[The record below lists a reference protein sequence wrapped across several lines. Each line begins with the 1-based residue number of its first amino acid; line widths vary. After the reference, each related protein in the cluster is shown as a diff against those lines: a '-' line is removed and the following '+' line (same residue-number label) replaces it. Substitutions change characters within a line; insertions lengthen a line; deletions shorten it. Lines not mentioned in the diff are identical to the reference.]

1 LIKIVLLNISKR
13 IEIKIMKKI
22 SLFLAL
28 LAPGIIY
35 ADILLHVGNLID
47 TDNGEIS
54 KAVTIRI
61 NGNKISE
68 VTKGYAIP
76 NKDDEI
82 INLKQSYVMPG
93 FMDMHVHL
101 AQEYVPKAERES
113 KIEPEYRTL
122 FAANAASKTLMA
134 GFTTVRNLGDGGME
148 TISLRE
154 AIKQGLAIGPRIFT
168 SGKTIATTGGHGD
181 PTNGMPKDNY
191 APPTPEEGVI
201 DSPAEA
207 IKAVRQRYKDGTD
220 GIKITA
226 TGGVLSVAKS
236 GENPQFTDAEL
247 LAIVSTAND
256 YGLWTA
262 AHAHGKEG
270 MKRAVIAGIN
280 SIEHGTYMD
289 QEVMELMKAR
299 GTYYVPT
306 IMAGDWVA
314 EKAKIPNFFP
324 ALVKPKAEKI
334 GPQIEST
341 FAAAYK
347 AGVKIAFGTDSG
359 VSAHGDNW
367 QEFILMTN
375 AGMTNKDALKSAT
388 IETAKL
394 LRIEDKLGQIKPGML
409 ADIIAVQ
416 ENPIDDISTVKN
428 VSFVMKD
435 GVIYKQ
441 NS

>member
-1 LIKIVLLNISKR
+1 
-13 IEIKIMKKI
+13 MKKV
-22 SLFLAL
+22 AL
-28 LAPGIIY
+28 LFALSISVLIN
-35 ADILLHVGNLID
+35 ADTLLHVGNLLD
-47 TDNGEIS
+47 TNNGEIS

-61 NGNKISE
+61 KGNKILE
-68 VTKGYAIP
+68 VTKGYATP
-76 NKDDEI
+76 KKNDEI
-82 INLKQSYVMPG
+82 VNLKQSYVLPG

-101 AQEYVPKAERES
+101 AQEYVPKAERRL
-113 KIEPEYRTL
+113 KIEPEYRAL

-134 GFTTVRNLGDGGME
+134 GFTSVRNLGDGGME
-148 TISLRE
+148 TISLRD
-154 AIKQGLAIGPRIFT
+154 AIKEGLVIGPRIFT

-191 APPTPEEGVI
+191 SPPSPEEGVV
-201 DSPAEA
+201 DSPEDAK
-207 IKAVRQRYKDGTD
+207 KAVRQRYKDGAD

-236 GENPQFTDAEL
+236 GENPQFTDDEL
-247 LAIVSTAND
+247 NSIVATAND

-289 QEVMELMKAR
+289 QEVMDLMKSK

-334 GPQIEST
+334 GPQIQST
-341 FAAAYK
+341 FAKAYK

-375 AGMTNKDALKSAT
+375 AGMTNQDALKSAT

-394 LRIEDKLGQIKPGML
+394 LRIENKLGQIKPGML

-416 ENPIDDISTVKN
+416 QNPVEDISTVEN
-428 VSFVMKD
+428 VIFVMKD
-435 GVIYKQ
+435 GVIYKD
-441 NS
+441 NT

>member
-1 LIKIVLLNISKR
+1 
-13 IEIKIMKKI
+13 MKKV
-22 SLFLAL
+22 AL
-28 LAPGIIY
+28 LFALSISALIN
-35 ADILLHVGNLID
+35 ADTLLHVGNLLD
-47 TDNGEIS
+47 TNNGEIS

-61 NGNKISE
+61 KGNKILE
-68 VTKGYAIP
+68 VTKGYATP
-76 NKDDEI
+76 KKNDEI
-82 INLKQSYVMPG
+82 VNLKQSYVLPG

-101 AQEYVPKAERES
+101 AQEYVPKAERRS
-113 KIEPEYRTL
+113 KIEPEYRAL

-134 GFTTVRNLGDGGME
+134 GFTSVRNLGDGGME
-148 TISLRE
+148 TISLRD
-154 AIKQGLAIGPRIFT
+154 AIKEGLVIGPRIFT

-191 APPTPEEGVI
+191 SPPSPEEGVV
-201 DSPAEA
+201 DSPEDAK
-207 IKAVRQRYKDGTD
+207 KAVRQRYKDGAD

-236 GENPQFTDAEL
+236 GENPQFTDEEL
-247 LAIVSTAND
+247 NSIVATAND

-289 QEVMELMKAR
+289 QEVMDLMKSK
-299 GTYYVPT
+299 GTYHVPT
-306 IMAGDWVA
+306 IMAGDRVA
-314 EKAKIPNFFP
+314 EKPKIPNFFP

-334 GPQIEST
+334 GPQIQST
-341 FAAAYK
+341 FAKAYK

-375 AGMTNKDALKSAT
+375 AGMTNQDALKSAT

-416 ENPIDDISTVKN
+416 QNPVEDISTVEN
-428 VSFVMKD
+428 VIFVMKD
-435 GVIYKQ
+435 GVIYKD
-441 NS
+441 NT

>member
-1 LIKIVLLNISKR
+1 MKN
-13 IEIKIMKKI
+13 MKKI
-22 SLFLAL
+22 NL
-28 LAPGIIY
+28 LLVLLISGLTN
-35 ADILLHVGNLID
+35 ADTLLHVGNLLD
-47 TDNGEIS
+47 TNNGEIS

-61 NGNKISE
+61 AGNKISE
-68 VTKGYAIP
+68 VTKGYATP
-76 NKDDEI
+76 KKDDEVV
-82 INLKQSYVMPG
+82 NLKQSYVLPG

-101 AQEYVPKAERES
+101 AQEYVPKAERQS
-113 KIEPEYRTL
+113 KIEPEYRAL
-122 FAANAASKTLMA
+122 FAANAATKTLMA
-134 GFTTVRNLGDGGME
+134 GFTSVRNLGDGGME
-148 TISLRE
+148 TISLKE

-201 DSPAEA
+201 DSPEEA

-247 LAIVSTAND
+247 VAIVTTAND

-289 QEVMELMKAR
+289 QEVMDLMKAR

-334 GPQIEST
+334 GPQIQST
-341 FAAAYK
+341 FAEAYK

-375 AGMTNKDALKSAT
+375 AGMSNKDALKSAT

-394 LRIEDKLGQIKPGML
+394 LKVEDKLGQIKPGML

-416 ENPIDDISTVKN
+416 KNPIEDISTVEN

-441 NS
+441 SS

>member
-1 LIKIVLLNISKR
+1 LFR
-13 IEIKIMKKI
+13 INNYKKYMKKV
-22 SLFLAL
+22 AL
-28 LAPGIIY
+28 LFALSISALIN
-35 ADILLHVGNLID
+35 ADTLLHVGNLLD

-61 NGNKISE
+61 KGNKILE
-68 VTKGYAIP
+68 VTKGYATPKKNDQIV
-76 NKDDEI
+76 
-82 INLKQSYVMPG
+82 NLKQSYVMPG

-101 AQEYVPKAERES
+101 AQEYVPKAERRS
-113 KIEPEYRTL
+113 KIEPEYRAL

-134 GFTTVRNLGDGGME
+134 GFTSVRNLGDGGME
-148 TISLRE
+148 TISLRD
-154 AIKQGLAIGPRIFT
+154 AIKEGLVIGPRIFT

-191 APPTPEEGVI
+191 SPPSPEEGVI
-201 DSPAEA
+201 DSPEDAK
-207 IKAVRQRYKDGTD
+207 KAVRQRYKDGAD

-236 GENPQFTDAEL
+236 GENPQFTNEEL
-247 LAIVSTAND
+247 NSIVATAND

-289 QEVMELMKAR
+289 QEVMDLMKSK

-324 ALVKPKAEKI
+324 ALVKPKAKKI
-334 GPQIEST
+334 GPQIQST
-341 FAAAYK
+341 FAKAYK

-375 AGMTNKDALKSAT
+375 AGMTNQDALKSAT

-416 ENPIDDISTVKN
+416 QNPVEDISTVEN
-428 VSFVMKD
+428 VIFVMKD
-435 GVIYKQ
+435 GVIFKD
-441 NS
+441 NT

>member
-1 LIKIVLLNISKR
+1 LFR
-13 IEIKIMKKI
+13 INNYKKYMKKV
-22 SLFLAL
+22 AL
-28 LAPGIIY
+28 LFALSISALIN
-35 ADILLHVGNLID
+35 ADTLLHVGNLLD
-47 TDNGEIS
+47 TNNGEIS

-61 NGNKISE
+61 KGNKILE
-68 VTKGYAIP
+68 VTKGYATP
-76 NKDDEI
+76 KKNDEI
-82 INLKQSYVMPG
+82 VNLKQSYVLPG

-101 AQEYVPKAERES
+101 AQEYVPKAERRS
-113 KIEPEYRTL
+113 KIEPEYRAL

-134 GFTTVRNLGDGGME
+134 GFTSVRNLGDGGME
-148 TISLRE
+148 TISLRD
-154 AIKQGLAIGPRIFT
+154 AIKEGLVIGPRIFS

-191 APPTPEEGVI
+191 SPPSPEEGVI
-201 DSPAEA
+201 DSPEDAK
-207 IKAVRQRYKDGTD
+207 KAVRQRYKDGAD

-236 GENPQFTDAEL
+236 GENPQFTDDEL
-247 LAIVSTAND
+247 NSIVATAND

-289 QEVMELMKAR
+289 QEVMDLMKSK

-334 GPQIEST
+334 GPQIQST
-341 FAAAYK
+341 FAKAYK

-375 AGMTNKDALKSAT
+375 AGMTNQDALKSAT

-416 ENPIDDISTVKN
+416 QNPVEDISTVEN
-428 VSFVMKD
+428 VIFVMKD
-435 GVIYKQ
+435 GVIYKD
-441 NS
+441 NT

>member
-1 LIKIVLLNISKR
+1 MFR
-13 IEIKIMKKI
+13 IDNHKKYMKKV
-22 SLFLAL
+22 AL
-28 LAPGIIY
+28 LFALSISALIN
-35 ADILLHVGNLID
+35 ADTLLHVGNLLD
-47 TDNGEIS
+47 TNNGEIS

-61 NGNKISE
+61 KGNKILE
-68 VTKGYAIP
+68 VTKGYATP
-76 NKDDEI
+76 KKNDEI
-82 INLKQSYVMPG
+82 VNLKQSYVLPG

-101 AQEYVPKAERES
+101 AQEYVPKAERRS
-113 KIEPEYRTL
+113 KIEPEYRAL

-134 GFTTVRNLGDGGME
+134 GFTSVRNLGDGGME
-148 TISLRE
+148 TISLRD
-154 AIKQGLAIGPRIFT
+154 AIKEGLVIGPRIFT

-191 APPTPEEGVI
+191 SPPSPEEGVV
-201 DSPAEA
+201 DSPEDAK
-207 IKAVRQRYKDGTD
+207 KAVRQRYKDGAD

-236 GENPQFTDAEL
+236 GENPQFTDDEL
-247 LAIVSTAND
+247 NSIVATAND

-289 QEVMELMKAR
+289 QEVMDLMKSK

-334 GPQIEST
+334 GPQIQST
-341 FAAAYK
+341 FAKAYK

-375 AGMTNKDALKSAT
+375 AGMTNQDALKSAT
-388 IETAKL
+388 IEAAKL

-416 ENPIDDISTVKN
+416 QNPVEDISTVEN
-428 VSFVMKD
+428 VIFVMKD
-435 GVIYKQ
+435 GVIFKD
-441 NS
+441 NT

>member
-1 LIKIVLLNISKR
+1 MKKIVLIFFLSISNF
-13 IEIKIMKKI
+13 IN
-22 SLFLAL
+22 
-28 LAPGIIY
+28 

-47 TDNGEIS
+47 TNSGDIS
-54 KAVTIRI
+54 KAMTIRVV
-61 NGNKISE
+61 GNKISE
-68 VTKGYAIP
+68 VTKGYANP
-76 NKDDEI
+76 KKDDEVI
-82 INLKQSYVMPG
+82 DLKQSFVLPG

-113 KIEPEYRTL
+113 KIEPEYRVL

-134 GFTTVRNLGDGGME
+134 GFTSVRNLGDGGME

-154 AIKQGLAIGPRIFT
+154 AIRNGLAVGPRIFT

-191 APPTPEEGVI
+191 SPPTPEEGVI
-201 DSPAEA
+201 DSPEEA

-236 GENPQFTDAEL
+236 GENPQFTNAEL
-247 LAIVSTAND
+247 IAIIATAND

-289 QEVMELMKAR
+289 QEVMDLMKAR

-314 EKAKIPNFFP
+314 KKAKIPNFFP

-334 GPQIEST
+334 GPQIQST
-341 FAAAYK
+341 FAKAYK

-367 QEFILMTN
+367 QEFILMTD
-375 AGMTNKDALKSAT
+375 AGMSNKDALKSAT

-394 LRIEDKLGQIKPGML
+394 LRVEDRLGQIKPGML

-416 ENPIDDISTVKN
+416 NNPIKDISTVKN

>member
-1 LIKIVLLNISKR
+1 
-13 IEIKIMKKI
+13 MKKI
-22 SLFLAL
+22 ALILFLSVSNL
-28 LAPGIIY
+28 TI
-35 ADILLHVGNLID
+35 ADTLLHVGNLID
-47 TDNGEIS
+47 TDSGDIT
-54 KAVTIRI
+54 KAVTIRVI
-61 NGNKISE
+61 GNEISE
-68 VTKGYAIP
+68 VTKGYANP
-76 NKDDEI
+76 KKNDQV
-82 INLKQSYVMPG
+82 INLKQSFVLPG

-113 KIEPEYRTL
+113 KIEPEYRAL

-134 GFTTVRNLGDGGME
+134 GFTSVRNLGDGGME

-154 AIKQGLAIGPRIFT
+154 AIRKGLVIGPRIFT

-191 APPTPEEGVI
+191 SPPTPEEGVI
-201 DSPAEA
+201 DSPEEA

-236 GENPQFTDAEL
+236 GENPQFTNAEL
-247 LAIVSTAND
+247 IAIIATAND

-289 QEVMELMKAR
+289 QEVMDLMKAR

-314 EKAKIPNFFP
+314 KKAKIPNFFP

-334 GPQIEST
+334 GPQIQST
-341 FAAAYK
+341 FAMAYK

-367 QEFILMTN
+367 QEFILMTD
-375 AGMTNKDALKSAT
+375 AGMSNKDALKSAT

-394 LRIEDKLGQIKPGML
+394 LRVEDKLGQIKPGML

-416 ENPIDDISTVKN
+416 NNPIEDISTVKN

>member
-1 LIKIVLLNISKR
+1 MKN
-13 IEIKIMKKI
+13 MKKI
-22 SLFLAL
+22 DLLFLL
-28 LAPGIIY
+28 LISGLTN
-35 ADILLHVGNLID
+35 ADTLLHVGNLLD
-47 TDNGEIS
+47 TNNGEIS

-61 NGNKISE
+61 ADNKISE
-68 VTKGYAIP
+68 VTKGYATP
-76 NKDDEI
+76 KKDDEVV
-82 INLKQSYVMPG
+82 NLKQSYVLPG

-101 AQEYVPKAERES
+101 AQEYVPKAERQS
-113 KIEPEYRTL
+113 KIEPEYRAL
-122 FAANAASKTLMA
+122 FAANAATKTLMA
-134 GFTTVRNLGDGGME
+134 GFTSVRNLGDGGME

-201 DSPAEA
+201 DSPEEA

-247 LAIVSTAND
+247 FAIVTTAND

-289 QEVMELMKAR
+289 QEVMDLMKAR

-334 GPQIEST
+334 GPQIQST
-341 FAAAYK
+341 FAEAYK

-375 AGMTNKDALKSAT
+375 AGMSNKDALKSAT

-394 LRIEDKLGQIKPGML
+394 LKVEDKLGQIKPGML

-416 ENPIDDISTVKN
+416 KNPIEDISTVEN

-441 NS
+441 SS

>member
-1 LIKIVLLNISKR
+1 MFR
-13 IEIKIMKKI
+13 INNYKKYMKKV
-22 SLFLAL
+22 AL
-28 LAPGIIY
+28 LFALSISALIN
-35 ADILLHVGNLID
+35 ADTLLHVGNLLD
-47 TDNGEIS
+47 TNNGEIS

-61 NGNKISE
+61 KGNKILE
-68 VTKGYAIP
+68 VTKGYATPKKNDQIV
-76 NKDDEI
+76 
-82 INLKQSYVMPG
+82 NLKQSYVMPG

-101 AQEYVPKAERES
+101 AQEYVPKAERRS
-113 KIEPEYRTL
+113 KIEPEYRAL

-134 GFTTVRNLGDGGME
+134 GFTSVRNLGDGGME
-148 TISLRE
+148 TISLRD
-154 AIKQGLAIGPRIFT
+154 AIKEGLVIGPRIFT

-191 APPTPEEGVI
+191 SPPSPEEGVI
-201 DSPAEA
+201 DSPEDAK
-207 IKAVRQRYKDGTD
+207 KAVRQRYKDGAD

-236 GENPQFTDAEL
+236 GENPQFTNEEL
-247 LAIVSTAND
+247 NSIVATAND

-289 QEVMELMKAR
+289 QEVMDLMKSK

-324 ALVKPKAEKI
+324 ALVKPKAKKI
-334 GPQIEST
+334 GPQIQST
-341 FAAAYK
+341 FAKAYK

-375 AGMTNKDALKSAT
+375 AGMTNQDALKSAT

-416 ENPIDDISTVKN
+416 QNPIEDISTVKN
-428 VSFVMKD
+428 VIFVMKD
-435 GVIYKQ
+435 GVIFKD
-441 NS
+441 NT

>member
-1 LIKIVLLNISKR
+1 
-13 IEIKIMKKI
+13 MKKVTLLFALSI
-22 SLFLAL
+22 SVL
-28 LAPGIIY
+28 IN
-35 ADILLHVGNLID
+35 ADTLLHVGNLLD
-47 TDNGEIS
+47 TNNGEIS

-61 NGNKISE
+61 KGNKILE
-68 VTKGYAIP
+68 VTKGYATP
-76 NKDDEI
+76 KKNDEI
-82 INLKQSYVMPG
+82 VNLKQSYVLPG

-101 AQEYVPKAERES
+101 AQEYVPKAERRL
-113 KIEPEYRTL
+113 KIEPEYRAL

-134 GFTTVRNLGDGGME
+134 GFTSVRNLGDGGME
-148 TISLRE
+148 TISLRD
-154 AIKQGLAIGPRIFT
+154 AIKEGLVIGPRIFT

-191 APPTPEEGVI
+191 SPPSPEEGVV
-201 DSPAEA
+201 DSPEDAK
-207 IKAVRQRYKDGTD
+207 KAVRQRYKDGAD

-236 GENPQFTDAEL
+236 GENPQFTDDEL
-247 LAIVSTAND
+247 NSIVATAND

-289 QEVMELMKAR
+289 QEVMDLMKSK

-334 GPQIEST
+334 GPQIQST
-341 FAAAYK
+341 FAKAYK

-375 AGMTNKDALKSAT
+375 AGMTNQDALKSAT

-394 LRIEDKLGQIKPGML
+394 LRVEDKLGQIKPGML

-416 ENPIDDISTVKN
+416 QNPVEDISTVEN
-428 VSFVMKD
+428 VIFVMKD
-435 GVIYKQ
+435 GVIYKD
-441 NS
+441 NT

>member
-1 LIKIVLLNISKR
+1 
-13 IEIKIMKKI
+13 MKKV
-22 SLFLAL
+22 AL
-28 LAPGIIY
+28 LFALSISALIN
-35 ADILLHVGNLID
+35 ADTLLHVGNLLD
-47 TDNGEIS
+47 TNNGEIN

-61 NGNKISE
+61 KGNKILE
-68 VTKGYAIP
+68 VTKGYATP
-76 NKDDEI
+76 KKNDEI
-82 INLKQSYVMPG
+82 INLKQSYVLPG

-101 AQEYVPKAERES
+101 AQEYVPKAERRS
-113 KIEPEYRTL
+113 KIEPEYRAL

-134 GFTTVRNLGDGGME
+134 GFTSVRNLGDGGME
-148 TISLRE
+148 TISLRD
-154 AIKQGLAIGPRIFT
+154 AIKEGLVIGPRIFT

-191 APPTPEEGVI
+191 SPPSPEEGVV
-201 DSPAEA
+201 DSPEDAK
-207 IKAVRQRYKDGTD
+207 KAVRQRYKDGAD

-236 GENPQFTDAEL
+236 GENPQFTDDEL
-247 LAIVSTAND
+247 NSIVATAND

-289 QEVMELMKAR
+289 QEVMDLMKSK

-334 GPQIEST
+334 GPQIQST
-341 FAAAYK
+341 FAKAYK

-375 AGMTNKDALKSAT
+375 AGMTNQDALKSAT

-416 ENPIDDISTVKN
+416 QNPVEDISTVEN
-428 VSFVMKD
+428 VIFVMKD
-435 GVIYKQ
+435 GVIYKD
-441 NS
+441 NT

>member
-1 LIKIVLLNISKR
+1 LFR
-13 IEIKIMKKI
+13 INNYKKYMKKV
-22 SLFLAL
+22 AL
-28 LAPGIIY
+28 LFALSISALIN
-35 ADILLHVGNLID
+35 ADTLLHVGNLLD
-47 TDNGEIS
+47 TNNGEIS

-61 NGNKISE
+61 KGNKILE
-68 VTKGYAIP
+68 VTKGYATP
-76 NKDDEI
+76 KKNDEI
-82 INLKQSYVMPG
+82 VNLKQSYVLPG

-101 AQEYVPKAERES
+101 AQEYVPKAERRS
-113 KIEPEYRTL
+113 KIEPEYRAL

-134 GFTTVRNLGDGGME
+134 GFTSVRNLGDGGME
-148 TISLRE
+148 TISLRD
-154 AIKQGLAIGPRIFT
+154 AIKEGLVIGPRIFT

-191 APPTPEEGVI
+191 SPPSPEEGVI
-201 DSPAEA
+201 DSPEDAK
-207 IKAVRQRYKDGTD
+207 KAVRQRYKDGAD

-236 GENPQFTDAEL
+236 GENPQFTDEEL
-247 LAIVSTAND
+247 NSIVATAND

-289 QEVMELMKAR
+289 QEVMDLMKSR

-334 GPQIEST
+334 GPQIQST
-341 FAAAYK
+341 FAKAYK

-375 AGMTNKDALKSAT
+375 AGMTNQDALKSAT

-416 ENPIDDISTVKN
+416 QNPVEDISTVEN
-428 VSFVMKD
+428 VIFVMKD
-435 GVIYKQ
+435 GVIFKD
-441 NS
+441 NT

>member
-1 LIKIVLLNISKR
+1 
-13 IEIKIMKKI
+13 MKKVSLLFALSI
-22 SLFLAL
+22 SAL
-28 LAPGIIY
+28 IN
-35 ADILLHVGNLID
+35 ADTLLHVGNLLD
-47 TDNGEIS
+47 TNNGEIS

-61 NGNKISE
+61 KGNKILE
-68 VTKGYAIP
+68 VTKGYATP
-76 NKDDEI
+76 KKNDEI
-82 INLKQSYVMPG
+82 VNLKQSYVLPG

-101 AQEYVPKAERES
+101 AQEYVPKAERRS
-113 KIEPEYRTL
+113 KIEPEYRAL

-134 GFTTVRNLGDGGME
+134 GFTSVRNLGDGGME
-148 TISLRE
+148 TISLRD
-154 AIKQGLAIGPRIFT
+154 AIKEGLVIGPRIFT

-191 APPTPEEGVI
+191 SPPSPEEGVI
-201 DSPAEA
+201 DSPEDAK
-207 IKAVRQRYKDGTD
+207 KAVRQRYKDGAD

-236 GENPQFTDAEL
+236 GENPQFTDEEL
-247 LAIVSTAND
+247 NSIVATAND

-289 QEVMELMKAR
+289 QEVMDLMKSK

-334 GPQIEST
+334 GPQIQST
-341 FAAAYK
+341 FAKAYK

-375 AGMTNKDALKSAT
+375 AGMTNQDALKSAT

-394 LRIEDKLGQIKPGML
+394 LMIEDKLGQIKPGML

-416 ENPIDDISTVKN
+416 QNPIEDISTVKN
-428 VSFVMKD
+428 VIFVMKD
-435 GVIYKQ
+435 GVIFKD
-441 NS
+441 NT

>member
-1 LIKIVLLNISKR
+1 MNQIFNRKR
-13 IEIKIMKKI
+13 NMKKI
-22 SLFLAL
+22 AL
-28 LAPGIIY
+28 LFALLIPNFIS
-35 ADILLHVGNLID
+35 ADILLHVGNLLD
-47 TDNGEIS
+47 TENGEIS
-54 KAVTIRI
+54 KAVTIRVKD
-61 NGNKISE
+61 NTISE
-68 VTKGYAIP
+68 ITKGYATP
-76 NKDDEI
+76 KKDDEV
-82 INLKQSYVMPG
+82 INLKESYVLPG

-113 KIEPEYRTL
+113 KIEPEYRAL

-134 GFTTVRNLGDGGME
+134 GFTSVRNLGDGGME
-148 TISLRE
+148 TISLKK
-154 AIKQGLAIGPRIFT
+154 AIDKGLIIGPRIFT

-191 APPTPEEGVI
+191 SPPTPEEGVI
-201 DSPAEA
+201 DSPQDA

-270 MKRAVIAGIN
+270 MKRAVMAGIN

-289 QEVMELMKAR
+289 QEVMSLMKER

-334 GPQIEST
+334 GPQIQAT
-341 FAAAYK
+341 FSQAYK

-375 AGMTNKDALKSAT
+375 AGMSNKDALKSAT

-394 LRIEDKLGQIKPGML
+394 LRVEDILGQIKPGMF
-409 ADIIAVQ
+409 ADIIAFQ
-416 ENPIDDISTVKN
+416 KNPIEDISTVKN

-435 GVIYKQ
+435 GIIYKQ
-441 NS
+441 TI

>member
-1 LIKIVLLNISKR
+1 LFR
-13 IEIKIMKKI
+13 INNHKKYMKKV
-22 SLFLAL
+22 AL
-28 LAPGIIY
+28 LFALSISALIN
-35 ADILLHVGNLID
+35 ADTLLHVGNLLD
-47 TDNGEIS
+47 TNNGEIS
-54 KAVTIRI
+54 KAVTVRI
-61 NGNKISE
+61 KGNKILE
-68 VTKGYAIP
+68 VTKGYATP
-76 NKDDEI
+76 KKNDEI
-82 INLKQSYVMPG
+82 VNLKQSYVLPG

-101 AQEYVPKAERES
+101 AQEYVPKAERRS
-113 KIEPEYRTL
+113 KIEPEYRAL

-134 GFTTVRNLGDGGME
+134 GFTSVRNLGDGGME
-148 TISLRE
+148 TISLRD
-154 AIKQGLAIGPRIFT
+154 AIKEGLVIGPRIFT

-191 APPTPEEGVI
+191 SPPSPEEGVI
-201 DSPAEA
+201 DSPEDAK
-207 IKAVRQRYKDGTD
+207 KAVRQRYKDGAD

-236 GENPQFTDAEL
+236 GENPQFTEEEL
-247 LAIVSTAND
+247 NSIVATAND

-289 QEVMELMKAR
+289 QEVMDLMKSR

-334 GPQIEST
+334 GPQIQST
-341 FAAAYK
+341 FAKAYK

-375 AGMTNKDALKSAT
+375 AGMTNQDALKSAT

-416 ENPIDDISTVKN
+416 QNPIEDISTVEN
-428 VSFVMKD
+428 VIFVMKD
-435 GVIYKQ
+435 GVIFKD
-441 NS
+441 NT

>member
-1 LIKIVLLNISKR
+1 
-13 IEIKIMKKI
+13 
-22 SLFLAL
+22 
-28 LAPGIIY
+28 
-35 ADILLHVGNLID
+35 
-47 TDNGEIS
+47 
-54 KAVTIRI
+54 
-61 NGNKISE
+61 
-68 VTKGYAIP
+68 
-76 NKDDEI
+76 
-82 INLKQSYVMPG
+82 
-93 FMDMHVHL
+93 MHVHL
-101 AQEYVPKAERES
+101 TFEYAPKAERELS
-113 KIEPEYRTL
+113 VEPEFSAL

-134 GFTTVRNLGDGGME
+134 GFTSVRNLGDDGME
-148 TISLRE
+148 TISLRK
-154 AIKQGLAIGPRIFT
+154 AINRGLVNGPRIFT

-181 PTNGMPKDNY
+181 PTNGMSKNDY
-191 APPTPEEGVI
+191 SPPTPEQGVI
-201 DSPAEA
+201 DSSDDAR
-207 IKAVRQRYKDGTD
+207 KAVRQRYKDGAD
-220 GIKITA
+220 GIKITS

-236 GENPQFTDAEL
+236 GENPQFTDEEL
-247 LAIVSTAND
+247 TAIISTAND

-289 QEVMELMKAR
+289 QEVMDLMKAR

-334 GPQIEST
+334 GPLIQST
-341 FAAAYK
+341 FAQAYK

-359 VSAHGDNW
+359 VSKHGDNW
-367 QEFILMTN
+367 QEFILMTD
-375 AGMTNKDALKSAT
+375 AGMSNKDALKSAT

-394 LRIEDKLGQIKPGML
+394 LRVEDELGQIKPGML

-416 ENPIDDISTVKN
+416 NNPIQDISTVKN

>member
-1 LIKIVLLNISKR
+1 
-13 IEIKIMKKI
+13 MKKI
-22 SLFLAL
+22 ALILFLSVSNL
-28 LAPGIIY
+28 II
-35 ADILLHVGNLID
+35 ADTLLHVGNLID
-47 TDNGEIS
+47 TDSGDIA
-54 KAVTIRI
+54 KALTIRVI
-61 NGNKISE
+61 GNEISE
-68 VTKGYAIP
+68 VTKGYANP
-76 NKDDEI
+76 NKNDQV
-82 INLKQSYVMPG
+82 INLKQSFVLPG

-113 KIEPEYRTL
+113 KIEPEYRAL

-134 GFTTVRNLGDGGME
+134 GFTSVRNLGDGGME

-154 AIKQGLAIGPRIFT
+154 AIRKGLAIGPRIFT

-191 APPTPEEGVI
+191 SPPTPEEGVI
-201 DSPAEA
+201 DSPEEA

-236 GENPQFTDAEL
+236 GENPQFTNDEL
-247 LAIVSTAND
+247 IAIIATAND

-289 QEVMELMKAR
+289 QEVMDLMKAR

-314 EKAKIPNFFP
+314 KKAKIPNFFP

-334 GPQIEST
+334 GPQIQST
-341 FAAAYK
+341 FAKAYK

-367 QEFILMTN
+367 QEFILMTD
-375 AGMTNKDALKSAT
+375 AGMSNKDALKSAT

-394 LRIEDKLGQIKPGML
+394 LRVEDKLGQIKPGML

-416 ENPIDDISTVKN
+416 NNPIEDISTVKN

-441 NS
+441 NL

>member
-1 LIKIVLLNISKR
+1 MFR
-13 IEIKIMKKI
+13 INNYKKYMKKV
-22 SLFLAL
+22 AL
-28 LAPGIIY
+28 LFALSISALIN
-35 ADILLHVGNLID
+35 ADTLLHVGNLLD
-47 TDNGEIS
+47 TNNGEIS

-61 NGNKISE
+61 KGNKILE
-68 VTKGYAIP
+68 VTKGYSTP
-76 NKDDEI
+76 KKNDEI
-82 INLKQSYVMPG
+82 VNLKQSYVLPG

-101 AQEYVPKAERES
+101 AQEYVPKAERRS
-113 KIEPEYRTL
+113 KIEPEYRAL

-134 GFTTVRNLGDGGME
+134 GFTSVRNLGDGGME
-148 TISLRE
+148 TISLRD
-154 AIKQGLAIGPRIFT
+154 AIKEGLVIGPRIFT

-191 APPTPEEGVI
+191 SPPSPEEGVI
-201 DSPAEA
+201 DSPEDAK
-207 IKAVRQRYKDGTD
+207 KAVRQRYKDGAD

-236 GENPQFTDAEL
+236 GENPQFTDEEL
-247 LAIVSTAND
+247 NSIVATAND

-289 QEVMELMKAR
+289 QEVMDLMKSK

-334 GPQIEST
+334 GPQIQST
-341 FAAAYK
+341 FAKAYK

-375 AGMTNKDALKSAT
+375 AGMTNQDALKSAT

-394 LRIEDKLGQIKPGML
+394 LRVEDKLGQIKPGML

-416 ENPIDDISTVKN
+416 QNPVEDISTVEN
-428 VSFVMKD
+428 VIFVMKD
-435 GVIYKQ
+435 GVIFKD
-441 NS
+441 NT

>member
-1 LIKIVLLNISKR
+1 
-13 IEIKIMKKI
+13 MKKI
-22 SLFLAL
+22 TFLFAL
-28 LAPGIIY
+28 SISNFII
-35 ADILLHVGNLID
+35 ADTLLHVGNLLD
-47 TDNGEIS
+47 TSNGEIS

-61 NGNKISE
+61 FENKITE
-68 VTKGYAIP
+68 VTKGYATP
-76 NKDDEI
+76 KKNDEVV
-82 INLKQSYVMPG
+82 NLKQSYVLPG

-101 AQEYVPKAERES
+101 AQEYLPKAERQS
-113 KIEPEYRTL
+113 KVEPEFRAL

-134 GFTTVRNLGDGGME
+134 GFTSVRNLGDGGME

-181 PTNGMPKDNY
+181 PTNGMSKDRY
-191 APPTPEEGVI
+191 VPPTPEEGVI
-201 DSPAEA
+201 DSPQDA

-236 GENPQFTDAEL
+236 GENPQFTDEEL
-247 LAIVSTAND
+247 RAIVTTAND

-270 MKRAVIAGIN
+270 MKRAVLAGIN

-289 QEVMELMKAR
+289 QEVMDLMRAK

-334 GPQIEST
+334 GPQIQST
-341 FAAAYK
+341 FSQAYK

-394 LRIEDKLGQIKPGML
+394 LRMEGMLGQIKPGML
-409 ADIIAVQ
+409 ADIIAVKK
-416 ENPIDDISTVKN
+416 NPIQDISAVEN

-441 NS
+441 D

>member
-1 LIKIVLLNISKR
+1 
-13 IEIKIMKKI
+13 MKKI
-22 SLFLAL
+22 SLFLFFS
-28 LAPGIIY
+28 ISHFIN
-35 ADILLHVGNLID
+35 ADTLLHVGNLLD
-47 TDNGEIS
+47 TNDGKVA
-54 KAVTIRI
+54 KAVTIKI
-61 NGNKISE
+61 KGNKIAE
-68 VTKGYAIP
+68 ITKGYATP
-76 NKDDEI
+76 TQNDEVV
-82 INLKQSYVMPG
+82 NLKQSYVLPG

-101 AQEYVPKAERES
+101 AQEYVPKAERQS
-113 KIEPEYRTL
+113 KIEPEYRAL

-134 GFTTVRNLGDGGME
+134 GFTSVRNVGDGGME

-154 AIKQGLAIGPRIFT
+154 AINQGLVIGPRIFT

-201 DSPAEA
+201 DSPEEA

-247 LAIVSTAND
+247 IAIVSTAND

-270 MKRAVIAGIN
+270 MKRAVLAGIN

-289 QEVMELMKAR
+289 QEIMDLMKAR

-334 GPQIEST
+334 GPQITST
-341 FAAAYK
+341 FAQAYK

-375 AGMTNKDALKSAT
+375 AGMSNEDALKSAT

-394 LRIEDKLGQIKPGML
+394 LRVEDQLGQIKPGMF
-409 ADIIAVQ
+409 ADIIAFQ
-416 ENPIDDISTVKN
+416 KNPIEDISIVEN

-441 NS
+441 SL